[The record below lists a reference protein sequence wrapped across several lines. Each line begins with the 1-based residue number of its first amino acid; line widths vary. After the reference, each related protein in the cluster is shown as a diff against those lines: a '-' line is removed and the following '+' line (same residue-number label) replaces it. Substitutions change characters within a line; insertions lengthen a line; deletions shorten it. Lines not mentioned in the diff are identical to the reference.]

1 MIRDVKGDQ
10 AGREKPTLSMQV
22 LELLGEVDR
31 WPDLKPRLLA
41 LLLRIAEGERDARV
55 RSLHPKRKRGRPR
68 KY

>member
-1 MIRDVKGDQ
+1 MNRDVEGTQ

-41 LLLRIAEGERDARV
+41 LLLRIAESERDARIRSV
-55 RSLHPKRKRGRPR
+55 RPKRKRGRPR